1 MENKNERS
9 IRVQLTEDA
18 NEFLDKVSPAAAR
31 KIEFVIR
38 RVMSGDKDRT
48 IFKKLEGTDIWEFR
62 ILYAGT
68 AYRLFAFWDTDSETL
83 IIARTALSRKRRRRQ
98 QRRLQKRRGLGR
110 NILKIRKEGDRYET
124 VFI

>member
-1 MENKNERS
+1 M
-9 IRVQLTEDA
+9 QLTEEA

-62 ILYAGT
+62 ILYAEQH
-68 AYRLFAFWDTDSETL
+68 TDCSP
-83 IIARTALSRKRRRRQ
+83 S
-98 QRRLQKRRGLGR
+98 G
-110 NILKIRKEGDRYET
+110 IRIVGH
-124 VFI
+124 

>member
-1 MENKNERS
+1 MENKSERS

-83 IIARTALSRKRRRRQ
+83 IIATHGIIKKTQKTPAKEIAKAERIRTEYFEDKKRRR
-98 QRRLQKRRGLGR
+98 
-110 NILKIRKEGDRYET
+110 
-124 VFI
+124 